1 MTTPQELVSAL
12 RERKAKIAEMRQKL
26 DAIDKEK
33 EQWFSAKN
41 SFSSRI
47 KGLIR
52 QIRDLKEKRDSL
64 TKDVRGLKQ
73 KRDSTQKE
81 LKAAVPPEKGP
92 PIDRDILRINPGAI
106 RAQMDRIETT
116 IETGGISFE
125 KEKQLMVKMRAL
137 KKDYALIVEAKQAA
151 KEQRDKRE
159 KAHDLGKEAE
169 SYHLLVV
176 HKAGESQK
184 VHEQVVAL
192 AKQIDELKPEE
203 KEALQKFLG
212 FKKQFSEEYARL
224 KAELVETDK
233 IKAQLDAMDAE
244 RSRSRQQRERQSLD
258 DLQKSVE
265 EKIKSKKKLTNED
278 LLIFQKAMRGK

>member
-12 RERKAKIAEMRQKL
+12 RERKAKVAEIRLKL

-33 EQWFSAKN
+33 EQWFSAKG

-47 KGLIR
+47 KGLIQ
-52 QIRDLKEKRDSL
+52 QIRDLKGKRDSL
-64 TKDVRGLKQ
+64 THDVRGLKQ
-73 KRDSTQKE
+73 KRDAAQKE
-81 LKAAVPPEKGP
+81 LKAAVPAESGP
-92 PIDRDILRINPGAI
+92 SVDRDILRINPGAI

-125 KEKQLMVKMRAL
+125 KEKQLMAKMRAL
-137 KKDYALIVEAKQAA
+137 KKDYALVVEAKQAA

-159 KAHDLGKEAE
+159 KAHDLGREAE

-184 VHEQVVAL
+184 AHEQVVAL
-192 AKQIDELKPEE
+192 AKQIDELKPQE

-212 FKKQFSEEYARL
+212 LKKQFSEEYAKL
-224 KAELVETDK
+224 KAELAEMDK
-233 IKAQLDAMDAE
+233 IKAQLDALDAE
-244 RSRSRQQRERQSLD
+244 KAKSRQQRERQSLD

-265 EKIKSKKKLTNED
+265 EKIRSKKKLTNED
-278 LLIFQKAMRGK
+278 LLIFQKAMKGR